1 MMKRL
6 WSPWRM
12 AYLTEERPQG
22 CIFCIKAAE
31 DRDEENLIVCRGE
44 HTFIMLNRY
53 PYNAGHL
60 MVIPYAHVASLEDL
74 PAEVLTELMLLV
86 NRSLAA
92 LRRAMSPEA
101 FNVGANLGHAAGAGI
116 VDHVH
121 MHVVPRWEGDTNF
134 LPVLADVRVV
144 PEFLSDTYRKI
155 RRAMEEG

>member
-1 MMKRL
+1 MKRL

-12 AYLTEERPQG
+12 VYLTEERPRG
-22 CIFCIKAAE
+22 CIFCIAAAE
-31 DRDEENLIVCRGE
+31 ERDEENLIVWRGE
-44 HTFIMLNRY
+44 RAFIILNRY

-60 MVIPYAHVASLEDL
+60 MVVPYAHVASLEDL
-74 PAEVLTELMLLV
+74 PAETLTELMLLV

-121 MHVVPRWEGDTNF
+121 VHIVPRWEGDTNF
-134 LPVLADVRVV
+134 MPVLADVRVI
-144 PEFLSDTYRKI
+144 PEFLADTYRKI
-155 RRAMEEG
+155 RRAMEEA